1 MAVAREGKRETMVV
15 LAPPLGIALL
25 GALLYGFAG
34 NQKAAELGRL
44 LFFVGVWWTVYALS
58 AGGSRLHV

>member
-1 MAVAREGKRETMVV
+1 MVV